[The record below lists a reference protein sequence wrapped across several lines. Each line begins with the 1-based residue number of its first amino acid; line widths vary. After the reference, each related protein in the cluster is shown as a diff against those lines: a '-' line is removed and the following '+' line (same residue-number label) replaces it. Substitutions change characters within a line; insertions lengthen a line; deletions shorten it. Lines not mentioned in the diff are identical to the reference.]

1 MLAISGKNEYTR
13 IRKLNGKS
21 VCEKCEVP
29 MKKRTKL
36 RTSMLRATL
45 LPVLIFGICIIICSI
60 SQTEKT
66 IYQEVESSLESV
78 AQMTMYLYEETY
90 PGEYAYDSASKTL
103 YKGGKKV
110 EGALKFFEH
119 YKECSGTDITI
130 FYKDLRVITTIK
142 DENKQPIVG
151 TRINS
156 VIKKEVY
163 DSQQAHFYTKSTI
176 GKENYFSYY
185 CPLFDENDECVGMV
199 FAGKASDYVNGIV
212 WKSILPILT
221 LVLLAMILLVF
232 VIWNY
237 ADRLNRAFRQLQRF
251 LGNVEE
257 GDFTVELSE
266 SLTKRRDEIGQ
277 MAGTAVRM
285 QQSLR
290 DLVQRDSLTG
300 LYNRHYG
307 EIWMKQV
314 KDEAKNTG
322 EPFSIAIADIDF
334 FKKFN
339 DRYGHDCGDMV
350 LRKVSDLLQTQ
361 VGRQGYVSRWGGEE
375 FLIIFKS
382 FTLEESVNFVKQL
395 MEKLHRTELRYHNDC
410 FHVTLTIGV
419 AAGDCERSIESMVK
433 GADCALYEGKRN
445 GRDQVVCEKQKQSV

>member
-1 MLAISGKNEYTR
+1 
-13 IRKLNGKS
+13 
-21 VCEKCEVP
+21 
-29 MKKRTKL
+29 MKKRSKL
-36 RTSMLRATL
+36 RASMLRATL
-45 LPVLIFGICIIICSI
+45 LPVLIFGICIIICSVR
-60 SQTEKT
+60 QTESSV
-66 IYQEVESSLESV
+66 YQEVESGLENV

-90 PGEYAYDSASKTL
+90 PGDYAYDSASKTL

-110 EGALKFFEH
+110 EGASKFLEH
-119 YKECSGTDITI
+119 YKECSGTDVTI
-130 FYKDLRVITTIK
+130 FYKDVRVITTIK
-142 DENKQPIVG
+142 DKNGDPIVG

-156 VIKKEVY
+156 IVKKEVY
-163 DSQQAHFYTKSTI
+163 EGRQAHFYSKSTI
-176 GKENYFSYY
+176 ENENYFSYY
-185 CPLFDENDECVGMV
+185 CPLFDENDQCVGMV
-199 FAGKASDYVNGIV
+199 FAGKPSDYVDWIV
-212 WKSILPILT
+212 WKSVVPILL
-221 LVLLAMILLVF
+221 LVLLSMIILIF

-237 ADRLNRAFRQLQRF
+237 ADHLNRAFRQLQRF

-266 SLTKRRDEIGQ
+266 MLTKRKDEIGQ

-285 QQSLR
+285 QHSLR

-314 KDEAKNTG
+314 KEEAKDTG

-339 DRYGHDCGDMV
+339 DCYGHDCGDMV
-350 LRKVSDLLQTQ
+350 LRKVSELLQTQ

-375 FLIIFKS
+375 FLIIFKR
-382 FTLEESVNFVKQL
+382 FTLEESVNFAEEIR
-395 MEKLHRTELRYHNDC
+395 EKLHRTELRYHNDG

-419 AAGDCERSIESMVK
+419 AAGDSEKSIESMVK
-433 GADCALYEGKRN
+433 CADCALYEGKRN
-445 GRDQVVCEKQKQSV
+445 GRDQVAKAICIKNNKKPKKY

>member
-1 MLAISGKNEYTR
+1 
-13 IRKLNGKS
+13 
-21 VCEKCEVP
+21 
-29 MKKRTKL
+29 MKKRSKL
-36 RTSMLRATL
+36 RASMLRATL
-45 LPVLIFGICIIICSI
+45 LPVLIFGICIIICSVR
-60 SQTEKT
+60 QTESSV
-66 IYQEVESSLESV
+66 YQEVESGLENV

-90 PGEYAYDSASKTL
+90 PGDYAYDSASKTL

-110 EGALKFFEH
+110 EGASKFLEH
-119 YKECSGTDITI
+119 YKECSGTDVTI
-130 FYKDLRVITTIK
+130 FYKDVRVITTIK
-142 DENKQPIVG
+142 DKNGDPIVG

-156 VIKKEVY
+156 IVKKEVY
-163 DSQQAHFYTKSTI
+163 EGRQAHFYSKSTI
-176 GKENYFSYY
+176 ENENYFSYY
-185 CPLFDENDECVGMV
+185 CPLFDENDQCVGMV
-199 FAGKASDYVNGIV
+199 FAGKPSDYVDWIV
-212 WKSILPILT
+212 WKSVVPILL
-221 LVLLAMILLVF
+221 LVLLSMIILIF

-237 ADRLNRAFRQLQRF
+237 ADHLNRAFRQLQRF

-266 SLTKRRDEIGQ
+266 MLTKRKDEIGQ

-285 QQSLR
+285 QHSLR

-314 KDEAKNTG
+314 KEEARDTG

-339 DRYGHDCGDMV
+339 DCYGHDCGDMV
-350 LRKVSDLLQTQ
+350 LRKVSELLQTQ

-375 FLIIFKS
+375 FLIIFKH
-382 FTLEESVNFVKQL
+382 FTLEESVNFAEEIR
-395 MEKLHRTELRYHNDC
+395 EKLHRTELRYHNDG

-419 AAGDCERSIESMVK
+419 AAGDSEKRIESMVK
-433 GADCALYEGKRN
+433 CADCALYEGKRN

>member
-1 MLAISGKNEYTR
+1 
-13 IRKLNGKS
+13 
-21 VCEKCEVP
+21 
-29 MKKRTKL
+29 MKKRSKL
-36 RTSMLRATL
+36 RASMLRATL
-45 LPVLIFGICIIICSI
+45 LPVLIFGICIIICSVR
-60 SQTEKT
+60 QTESSV
-66 IYQEVESSLESV
+66 YQEVESGLENV

-90 PGEYAYDSASKTL
+90 PGDYAYDSASKTL

-110 EGALKFFEH
+110 EGALKFLEH
-119 YKECSGTDITI
+119 YKECSGTDVTI
-130 FYKDLRVITTIK
+130 FYKDVRVITTIK
-142 DENKQPIVG
+142 DKNGDPIVG

-156 VIKKEVY
+156 IVKKEVY
-163 DSQQAHFYTKSTI
+163 EGRQAHFYSKSTI
-176 GKENYFSYY
+176 ENENYFSYY
-185 CPLFDENDECVGMV
+185 CPLFDENDQCVGMV
-199 FAGKASDYVNGIV
+199 FAGKPSDYVDWIV
-212 WKSILPILT
+212 WKSVVPILL
-221 LVLLAMILLVF
+221 LVLLSMIILIF

-237 ADRLNRAFRQLQRF
+237 ADHLNRAFRQLQRF

-266 SLTKRRDEIGQ
+266 MLTKRKDEIGQ
-277 MAGTAVRM
+277 MAGKAVRM
-285 QQSLR
+285 QHSLR

-314 KDEAKNTG
+314 KEEARDTG

-339 DRYGHDCGDMV
+339 DCYGHDCGDMV
-350 LRKVSDLLQTQ
+350 LRKVSELLQTQ

-375 FLIIFKS
+375 FLIIFKR
-382 FTLEESVNFVKQL
+382 FTLEESVNFAEEIR
-395 MEKLHRTELRYHNDC
+395 EKLHRTELRYHNDG

-419 AAGDCERSIESMVK
+419 AAGDSEKSIESMVK
-433 GADCALYEGKRN
+433 CADCALYEGKRN

>member
-1 MLAISGKNEYTR
+1 
-13 IRKLNGKS
+13 
-21 VCEKCEVP
+21 
-29 MKKRTKL
+29 MKKRSKL
-36 RTSMLRATL
+36 RASMLRATL
-45 LPVLIFGICIIICSI
+45 LPVLIFGICIIICSVR
-60 SQTEKT
+60 QTESSV
-66 IYQEVESSLESV
+66 YQEVESGLENV

-90 PGEYAYDSASKTL
+90 PGDYAYDSASKTL

-110 EGALKFFEH
+110 EGASKFLEH
-119 YKECSGTDITI
+119 YKECSGTDVTI
-130 FYKDLRVITTIK
+130 FYKDVRVITTIK
-142 DENKQPIVG
+142 DKNGDPIVG

-156 VIKKEVY
+156 IVKKEVY
-163 DSQQAHFYTKSTI
+163 EGRQAHFYSKSTI
-176 GKENYFSYY
+176 ENENYFSYY
-185 CPLFDENDECVGMV
+185 CPLFDENDQCVGMV
-199 FAGKASDYVNGIV
+199 FAGKPSDYVDWIV
-212 WKSILPILT
+212 WKSVVPILL
-221 LVLLAMILLVF
+221 LVLLSMIILIF

-237 ADRLNRAFRQLQRF
+237 ADHLNRAFRQLQRF

-266 SLTKRRDEIGQ
+266 MLTKRKDEIGQ

-285 QQSLR
+285 QHSLR

-314 KDEAKNTG
+314 KEEARDTG

-339 DRYGHDCGDMV
+339 DCYGHDCGDMV
-350 LRKVSDLLQTQ
+350 LRKVSELLQTQ

-375 FLIIFKS
+375 FLIIFKH
-382 FTLEESVNFVKQL
+382 FALEESVNFAEEIR
-395 MEKLHRTELRYHNDC
+395 EKLHRTELRYHNDG

-419 AAGDCERSIESMVK
+419 AAGDSEKSIESMVK
-433 GADCALYEGKRN
+433 CADCALYEGKRN
-445 GRDQVVCEKQKQSV
+445 GRDQVVCEKQKQSVQKNNKKPKKY

>member
-1 MLAISGKNEYTR
+1 
-13 IRKLNGKS
+13 
-21 VCEKCEVP
+21 
-29 MKKRTKL
+29 MKKRSKL
-36 RTSMLRATL
+36 RATMLRATL
-45 LPVLIFGICIIICSI
+45 LPVLIFGICIIICSVRQI
-60 SQTEKT
+60 ESSV
-66 IYQEVESSLESV
+66 YQEVESGLENV

-90 PGEYAYDSASKTL
+90 PGDYAYDSASKTL

-110 EGALKFFEH
+110 EGASKFLEH
-119 YKECSGTDITI
+119 YKECSGTDVTI
-130 FYKDLRVITTIK
+130 FYKDVRVITTIK
-142 DENKQPIVG
+142 DKNGDPIVG

-156 VIKKEVY
+156 IVKKEVY
-163 DSQQAHFYTKSTI
+163 EGRQAHFYSKSTI
-176 GKENYFSYY
+176 ENENYFSYY
-185 CPLFDENDECVGMV
+185 CPLFDENDQCVGMV
-199 FAGKASDYVNGIV
+199 FAGKPSDYVDWIV
-212 WKSILPILT
+212 WKSVVPILL
-221 LVLLAMILLVF
+221 LVLLSMIILIF

-237 ADRLNRAFRQLQRF
+237 ADHLNRAFRQLQRF

-266 SLTKRRDEIGQ
+266 MLTKRKDEIGQ

-285 QQSLR
+285 QHSLR

-314 KDEAKNTG
+314 KEEAKDTG

-339 DRYGHDCGDMV
+339 DCYGHDCGDMV
-350 LRKVSDLLQTQ
+350 LRKVSELLQTQ

-375 FLIIFKS
+375 FLIIFKH
-382 FTLEESVNFVKQL
+382 FTLEESVNFAEEIR
-395 MEKLHRTELRYHNDC
+395 EKLHRTELRYHNDG

-419 AAGDCERSIESMVK
+419 AAGDSEKSIESMVK
-433 GADCALYEGKRN
+433 CADCALYEGKRN

>member
-1 MLAISGKNEYTR
+1 
-13 IRKLNGKS
+13 
-21 VCEKCEVP
+21 
-29 MKKRTKL
+29 MKKRSKL
-36 RTSMLRATL
+36 RASMLRAAL
-45 LPVLIFGICIIICSI
+45 LPVLIFGICIIICSVR
-60 SQTEKT
+60 QTESSV
-66 IYQEVESSLESV
+66 YQEVESGLENV

-90 PGEYAYDSASKTL
+90 PGDYAYDSASKTL

-110 EGALKFFEH
+110 EGASKFLEH
-119 YKECSGTDITI
+119 YKECSGTDVTI
-130 FYKDLRVITTIK
+130 FYKDVRVITTIK
-142 DENKQPIVG
+142 DKNGDPIVG

-156 VIKKEVY
+156 IVKKEVY
-163 DSQQAHFYTKSTI
+163 EGRQAHFYSKSTI
-176 GKENYFSYY
+176 ENENYFSYY
-185 CPLFDENDECVGMV
+185 CPLFDENDQCVGMV
-199 FAGKASDYVNGIV
+199 FAGKPSDYVDWIV
-212 WKSILPILT
+212 WKSVVPILL
-221 LVLLAMILLVF
+221 LVLLSMIILIF

-237 ADRLNRAFRQLQRF
+237 ADHLNRAFRQLQRF

-266 SLTKRRDEIGQ
+266 MLTKRKDEIGQ

-285 QQSLR
+285 QHSPR

-314 KDEAKNTG
+314 KEEARDTG

-339 DRYGHDCGDMV
+339 DCYGHDCGDMV
-350 LRKVSDLLQTQ
+350 LRKVSELLQTQ

-375 FLIIFKS
+375 FLIIFKR
-382 FTLEESVNFVKQL
+382 FTLEESVNFAEEIR
-395 MEKLHRTELRYHNDC
+395 EKLHRTELRYHNDG

-419 AAGDCERSIESMVK
+419 AAGDSEKSIESMVK
-433 GADCALYEGKRN
+433 CADCALYEGKRN

>member
-1 MLAISGKNEYTR
+1 
-13 IRKLNGKS
+13 
-21 VCEKCEVP
+21 
-29 MKKRTKL
+29 MKKRSKL
-36 RTSMLRATL
+36 RASMLRATL
-45 LPVLIFGICIIICSI
+45 LPVLIFGICIIICSVR
-60 SQTEKT
+60 QTESSV
-66 IYQEVESSLESV
+66 YQEVESGLENV

-90 PGEYAYDSASKTL
+90 PGDYAYDSASKTL

-110 EGALKFFEH
+110 EGASKFLEH
-119 YKECSGTDITI
+119 YKECSGTDVTI
-130 FYKDLRVITTIK
+130 FYKDVRVITTIK
-142 DENKQPIVG
+142 DKNGDPIVG

-156 VIKKEVY
+156 IVKKEVY
-163 DSQQAHFYTKSTI
+163 EGRQAHFYSKSTI
-176 GKENYFSYY
+176 ENENYFSYY
-185 CPLFDENDECVGMV
+185 CPLFDENDQCVGMV
-199 FAGKASDYVNGIV
+199 FAGKPSDYVDWIV
-212 WKSILPILT
+212 WKSVVPILL
-221 LVLLAMILLVF
+221 LVLLSMIILIF

-237 ADRLNRAFRQLQRF
+237 ADHLNRAFRQLQRF

-266 SLTKRRDEIGQ
+266 MLTKRKDEIGQ

-285 QQSLR
+285 QHSLR

-314 KDEAKNTG
+314 KEEARDTG

-339 DRYGHDCGDMV
+339 DCYGHDCGDMV
-350 LRKVSDLLQTQ
+350 LRKVSELLQTQ

-375 FLIIFKS
+375 FLIIFKR
-382 FTLEESVNFVKQL
+382 FALEESVNFAEEIR
-395 MEKLHRTELRYHNDC
+395 EKLHRTELRYHNDG

-419 AAGDCERSIESMVK
+419 AAGDSEKSIESMVK
-433 GADCALYEGKRN
+433 CADCALYEGKRN

>member
-1 MLAISGKNEYTR
+1 
-13 IRKLNGKS
+13 
-21 VCEKCEVP
+21 
-29 MKKRTKL
+29 
-36 RTSMLRATL
+36 MLRATL
-45 LPVLIFGICIIICSI
+45 LPVLIFGICIIICSVR
-60 SQTEKT
+60 QTESSV
-66 IYQEVESSLESV
+66 YQEVESGLENV

-90 PGEYAYDSASKTL
+90 PGDYAYDSASKTL

-110 EGALKFFEH
+110 EGASKFLEH
-119 YKECSGTDITI
+119 YKECSGTDVTI
-130 FYKDLRVITTIK
+130 FYKDVRVITTIK
-142 DENKQPIVG
+142 DKNGDPIVG

-156 VIKKEVY
+156 IVKKEVY
-163 DSQQAHFYTKSTI
+163 EGRQAHFYSKSTI
-176 GKENYFSYY
+176 ENENYFSYY
-185 CPLFDENDECVGMV
+185 CPLFDENDQCVGMV
-199 FAGKASDYVNGIV
+199 FAGKPSDYVDWIV
-212 WKSILPILT
+212 WKSVVPILL
-221 LVLLAMILLVF
+221 LVLLSMIILIF

-237 ADRLNRAFRQLQRF
+237 ADHLNRAFRQLQRF

-266 SLTKRRDEIGQ
+266 MLTKRKDEIGQ

-285 QQSLR
+285 QHSLR

-314 KDEAKNTG
+314 KEEARDTG

-339 DRYGHDCGDMV
+339 DCYGHDCGDMV
-350 LRKVSDLLQTQ
+350 LRKVSELLQTQ

-375 FLIIFKS
+375 FLIIFKR
-382 FTLEESVNFVKQL
+382 FTLEESVNFAEEIR
-395 MEKLHRTELRYHNDC
+395 EKLHRTELRYHNDG

-419 AAGDCERSIESMVK
+419 AAGDSEKSIESMVK
-433 GADCALYEGKRN
+433 CADCALYEGKRN

>member
-1 MLAISGKNEYTR
+1 
-13 IRKLNGKS
+13 
-21 VCEKCEVP
+21 
-29 MKKRTKL
+29 
-36 RTSMLRATL
+36 MLRATL
-45 LPVLIFGICIIICSI
+45 LPVLIFGICIIICSVR
-60 SQTEKT
+60 QTESSV
-66 IYQEVESSLESV
+66 YQEVESGLENV

-90 PGEYAYDSASKTL
+90 PGDYAYDSASKTL

-110 EGALKFFEH
+110 EGASKFLEH
-119 YKECSGTDITI
+119 YKECSGTDVTI
-130 FYKDLRVITTIK
+130 FYKDVRVITTIK
-142 DENKQPIVG
+142 DKNGDPIVG

-156 VIKKEVY
+156 IVKKEVY
-163 DSQQAHFYTKSTI
+163 EGRQAHFYSKSTI
-176 GKENYFSYY
+176 ENENYFSYY
-185 CPLFDENDECVGMV
+185 CPLFDENDQCVGMV
-199 FAGKASDYVNGIV
+199 FAGKPSDYVDWIV
-212 WKSILPILT
+212 WKSVVPILL
-221 LVLLAMILLVF
+221 LVLLSMIILIF

-237 ADRLNRAFRQLQRF
+237 ADHLNRAFRQLQRF

-266 SLTKRRDEIGQ
+266 MLTKRKDEIGQ

-285 QQSLR
+285 QHSLR

-314 KDEAKNTG
+314 KEEAKDTG

-339 DRYGHDCGDMV
+339 DCYGHDCGDMV
-350 LRKVSDLLQTQ
+350 LRKVSELLQTQ

-375 FLIIFKS
+375 FLIIFKR
-382 FTLEESVNFVKQL
+382 FTLEEYVNFAEEIR
-395 MEKLHRTELRYHNDC
+395 EKLHRTELRYHNDG

-419 AAGDCERSIESMVK
+419 AAGDSEKSIESMVK
-433 GADCALYEGKRN
+433 CADCALYEGKRN

>member
-1 MLAISGKNEYTR
+1 
-13 IRKLNGKS
+13 
-21 VCEKCEVP
+21 
-29 MKKRTKL
+29 MKKRSKL
-36 RTSMLRATL
+36 RASMLRATL
-45 LPVLIFGICIIICSI
+45 LPVLIFGICIVICSVR
-60 SQTEKT
+60 QTESSV
-66 IYQEVESSLESV
+66 YQEVESGLENV

-90 PGEYAYDSASKTL
+90 PGDYAYDSASKTL

-110 EGALKFFEH
+110 EGASKFLEH
-119 YKECSGTDITI
+119 YKECSGTDVTI
-130 FYKDLRVITTIK
+130 FYKDVRVITTIK
-142 DENKQPIVG
+142 DKNGDPIVG

-156 VIKKEVY
+156 IVKKEVY
-163 DSQQAHFYTKSTI
+163 EGRQAHFYSKSTI
-176 GKENYFSYY
+176 ENENYFSYY
-185 CPLFDENDECVGMV
+185 CPLFDENDQCVGMV
-199 FAGKASDYVNGIV
+199 FAGKPSDYVDWIV
-212 WKSILPILT
+212 WKSVVPILL
-221 LVLLAMILLVF
+221 LVLLSMIILIF

-237 ADRLNRAFRQLQRF
+237 ADHLNRAFRQLQRF

-266 SLTKRRDEIGQ
+266 MLTKRKDEIGQ

-285 QQSLR
+285 QHSLR

-314 KDEAKNTG
+314 KEEARDTG

-339 DRYGHDCGDMV
+339 DCYGHDCGDMV
-350 LRKVSDLLQTQ
+350 LRKVSELLQTQ

-375 FLIIFKS
+375 FLIIFKR
-382 FTLEESVNFVKQL
+382 FALEESVNFAEEIR
-395 MEKLHRTELRYHNDC
+395 EKLHRTELRYHNDG

-419 AAGDCERSIESMVK
+419 AAGDSEKSIESMVK
-433 GADCALYEGKRN
+433 CADCALYEGKRN
-445 GRDQVVCEKQKQSV
+445 GRDQVVCEKQKQSVQKNNKKPKKY

>member
-1 MLAISGKNEYTR
+1 
-13 IRKLNGKS
+13 
-21 VCEKCEVP
+21 
-29 MKKRTKL
+29 MKKRSKL
-36 RTSMLRATL
+36 RASMLRATL
-45 LPVLIFGICIIICSI
+45 LPVLIFGICIIICSVR
-60 SQTEKT
+60 QTESSV
-66 IYQEVESSLESV
+66 YQEVESGLENV

-90 PGEYAYDSASKTL
+90 PGDYAYDSASKTL

-110 EGALKFFEH
+110 EGASKFLEH
-119 YKECSGTDITI
+119 YKECSGTDVTI
-130 FYKDLRVITTIK
+130 FYKDVRVITTIK
-142 DENKQPIVG
+142 DKNGDPIVG

-156 VIKKEVY
+156 IVKKEVY
-163 DSQQAHFYTKSTI
+163 EGRQAHFYSKSTI
-176 GKENYFSYY
+176 ENENYFSYY
-185 CPLFDENDECVGMV
+185 CPLFDENDQCVGMV
-199 FAGKASDYVNGIV
+199 FAGKPSDYVDWIV
-212 WKSILPILT
+212 WKSVVPILL
-221 LVLLAMILLVF
+221 LVLLSMIILIF

-237 ADRLNRAFRQLQRF
+237 ADHLNRAFRQLQRF

-266 SLTKRRDEIGQ
+266 MLTKRKDEIGQ

-285 QQSLR
+285 QHSLR

-314 KDEAKNTG
+314 KEEARDTG

-339 DRYGHDCGDMV
+339 DCYGHDCGDMV
-350 LRKVSDLLQTQ
+350 LRKVSELLQTQ

-375 FLIIFKS
+375 FLIIFKR
-382 FTLEESVNFVKQL
+382 FALEESVNFAEEIR
-395 MEKLHRTELRYHNDC
+395 EKLHRTELRYHNDG

-419 AAGDCERSIESMVK
+419 AAGDSEKSIESMVK
-433 GADCALYEGKRN
+433 CADCTLYEGKRN
-445 GRDQVVCEKQKQSV
+445 GRDQVVCEKQKQSVQKNNKKPKKY

>member
-1 MLAISGKNEYTR
+1 
-13 IRKLNGKS
+13 
-21 VCEKCEVP
+21 
-29 MKKRTKL
+29 MKKRSKL
-36 RTSMLRATL
+36 RASMLRATL
-45 LPVLIFGICIIICSI
+45 LPVLIFGICIIICSVR
-60 SQTEKT
+60 QTESSV
-66 IYQEVESSLESV
+66 YQEVESGLENV

-90 PGEYAYDSASKTL
+90 PGDYAYDSASKTL

-110 EGALKFFEH
+110 EGASKFLEH
-119 YKECSGTDITI
+119 YKECSGTDVTI
-130 FYKDLRVITTIK
+130 FYKDVRVITTIK
-142 DENKQPIVG
+142 DKNGDPIVG

-156 VIKKEVY
+156 IVKKEVY
-163 DSQQAHFYTKSTI
+163 EGRQAHFYSKSTI
-176 GKENYFSYY
+176 ENENYFSYY
-185 CPLFDENDECVGMV
+185 CPLFDENDQCVGMV
-199 FAGKASDYVNGIV
+199 FAGKPSDYVDWIV
-212 WKSILPILT
+212 WKSVVPILL
-221 LVLLAMILLVF
+221 LVLLSMIILIF

-237 ADRLNRAFRQLQRF
+237 ADHLNRAFRQLQRF

-266 SLTKRRDEIGQ
+266 MLTKRKDEIGQ

-285 QQSLR
+285 QHSLR

-314 KDEAKNTG
+314 KEEARDTG

-339 DRYGHDCGDMV
+339 DCYGHDCGDMV
-350 LRKVSDLLQTQ
+350 LRKVSELLQTQ

-375 FLIIFKS
+375 FLIIFKR
-382 FTLEESVNFVKQL
+382 FTLEESVNFAEEIR
-395 MEKLHRTELRYHNDC
+395 EKLHRTELRYHNDG

-419 AAGDCERSIESMVK
+419 AAGDSEKSIESMVK
-433 GADCALYEGKRN
+433 CADCALYGGKRN
-445 GRDQVVCEKQKQSV
+445 GRDQVVCEKQKQSVQKNNKKY

>member
-1 MLAISGKNEYTR
+1 
-13 IRKLNGKS
+13 
-21 VCEKCEVP
+21 
-29 MKKRTKL
+29 MKKRSKL
-36 RTSMLRATL
+36 RASMLRATL
-45 LPVLIFGICIIICSI
+45 LPVLIFGICIIICSGR
-60 SQTEKT
+60 QTESSV
-66 IYQEVESSLESV
+66 YQEVESGFENV

-90 PGEYAYDSASKTL
+90 PGDYAYDSASKTL

-110 EGALKFFEH
+110 EGASKFLEH
-119 YKECSGTDITI
+119 YKECSGTDVTI
-130 FYKDLRVITTIK
+130 FYKDVRVITTIK
-142 DENKQPIVG
+142 DKNGDPIVG

-156 VIKKEVY
+156 IVKKEVY
-163 DSQQAHFYTKSTI
+163 EGRQAHFYSKSTI
-176 GKENYFSYY
+176 ENENYFSYY
-185 CPLFDENDECVGMV
+185 CPLFDENDQCVGMV
-199 FAGKASDYVNGIV
+199 FAGKPSDYVDWIV
-212 WKSILPILT
+212 WKSVVPILL
-221 LVLLAMILLVF
+221 LVLLSMIILIF

-237 ADRLNRAFRQLQRF
+237 ADHLNRAFRQLQRF

-266 SLTKRRDEIGQ
+266 MLTKRKDEIGQ

-285 QQSLR
+285 QHSLR

-314 KDEAKNTG
+314 KEEARDTG

-339 DRYGHDCGDMV
+339 DCYGHDCGDMV
-350 LRKVSDLLQTQ
+350 LRKVSELLQTQ

-375 FLIIFKS
+375 FLIIFKR
-382 FTLEESVNFVKQL
+382 FTLEESVNFAEEIR
-395 MEKLHRTELRYHNDC
+395 EKLHRTELRYHNDG

-419 AAGDCERSIESMVK
+419 AAGDSEKSIESMVK
-433 GADCALYEGKRN
+433 CADCALYEGKRN

>member
-1 MLAISGKNEYTR
+1 
-13 IRKLNGKS
+13 
-21 VCEKCEVP
+21 
-29 MKKRTKL
+29 
-36 RTSMLRATL
+36 MLRATL
-45 LPVLIFGICIIICSI
+45 LPVLIFGICIIICSVR
-60 SQTEKT
+60 QTESSV
-66 IYQEVESSLESV
+66 YQEVESGLENV

-90 PGEYAYDSASKTL
+90 PGDYAYDSASKTL

-110 EGALKFFEH
+110 EGASKFLEH
-119 YKECSGTDITI
+119 YKECSGTDVTI
-130 FYKDLRVITTIK
+130 FYKDVRVITTIK
-142 DENKQPIVG
+142 DKNGDPIVG

-156 VIKKEVY
+156 IVKKEVY
-163 DSQQAHFYTKSTI
+163 EGRQAHFYSKSTI
-176 GKENYFSYY
+176 ENENYFSYY
-185 CPLFDENDECVGMV
+185 CPLFDENDQCVGMV
-199 FAGKASDYVNGIV
+199 FAGKPSDYVDWIV
-212 WKSILPILT
+212 WKSVVPILL
-221 LVLLAMILLVF
+221 LVLLSMIILIF

-237 ADRLNRAFRQLQRF
+237 ADHLNRAFRQLQRF

-266 SLTKRRDEIGQ
+266 MLTKRKDEIGQ

-285 QQSLR
+285 QHSLR

-314 KDEAKNTG
+314 KEEARDTG

-339 DRYGHDCGDMV
+339 DCYGHDCGDMV
-350 LRKVSDLLQTQ
+350 LRKVSELLQTQ

-375 FLIIFKS
+375 FLIIFKR
-382 FTLEESVNFVKQL
+382 FTLEESVNFAEEIR
-395 MEKLHRTELRYHNDC
+395 EKLHRTELRYHNDG

-419 AAGDCERSIESMVK
+419 AAGDSEKSIESMVK
-433 GADCALYEGKRN
+433 CADCALYEGKMN

>member
-1 MLAISGKNEYTR
+1 
-13 IRKLNGKS
+13 
-21 VCEKCEVP
+21 
-29 MKKRTKL
+29 MKKRSKL
-36 RTSMLRATL
+36 RASMLRATL
-45 LPVLIFGICIIICSI
+45 LPVLIFGICIIICSVR
-60 SQTEKT
+60 QTESSV
-66 IYQEVESSLESV
+66 YQEVESGLENV

-90 PGEYAYDSASKTL
+90 PGDYAYDSASKTL

-110 EGALKFFEH
+110 EGASKFLEH
-119 YKECSGTDITI
+119 YKECSGTDVTI
-130 FYKDLRVITTIK
+130 FYKDVRVITTIK
-142 DENKQPIVG
+142 DKNGDPIVG

-156 VIKKEVY
+156 IVKKEVY
-163 DSQQAHFYTKSTI
+163 EGRQAHFYSKSTI
-176 GKENYFSYY
+176 ENENYFSYY
-185 CPLFDENDECVGMV
+185 CPLFDENDQCVGMV
-199 FAGKASDYVNGIV
+199 FAGKPSDYVDWIV
-212 WKSILPILT
+212 WKSVVPILL
-221 LVLLAMILLVF
+221 LVLLSMIILIF

-237 ADRLNRAFRQLQRF
+237 ADHLNRAFRQLQRF

-266 SLTKRRDEIGQ
+266 MLTKRKDEIGQ

-285 QQSLR
+285 QHSLR

-314 KDEAKNTG
+314 KEEARDTG

-339 DRYGHDCGDMV
+339 DCYGHDCGDMV
-350 LRKVSDLLQTQ
+350 LRKVSELLQTQ

-375 FLIIFKS
+375 FLIIFKR
-382 FTLEESVNFVKQL
+382 FTLEESVNFAEEIR
-395 MEKLHRTELRYHNDC
+395 EKLHRTELRYHNDG

-419 AAGDCERSIESMVK
+419 AAGDSEKSIEFMVK
-433 GADCALYEGKRN
+433 CADCALYEGKRN

>member
-1 MLAISGKNEYTR
+1 
-13 IRKLNGKS
+13 
-21 VCEKCEVP
+21 
-29 MKKRTKL
+29 MKKRSKL
-36 RTSMLRATL
+36 RASMLRATL
-45 LPVLIFGICIIICSI
+45 LPVLIFGICIIICSVR
-60 SQTEKT
+60 QTESSV
-66 IYQEVESSLESV
+66 YQEVESGLENV

-90 PGEYAYDSASKTL
+90 PGDYAYDSASKTL

-110 EGALKFFEH
+110 EGASKFLEH
-119 YKECSGTDITI
+119 YKECSGTDVTI
-130 FYKDLRVITTIK
+130 FYKDVRVITTIK
-142 DENKQPIVG
+142 DKNGDPIVG

-156 VIKKEVY
+156 IVKKEVY
-163 DSQQAHFYTKSTI
+163 EGRQAHFYSKSTI
-176 GKENYFSYY
+176 ENENYFSYY
-185 CPLFDENDECVGMV
+185 CPLFDENDRCVGMV
-199 FAGKASDYVNGIV
+199 FAGKPSDYVDWIV
-212 WKSILPILT
+212 WKSVVPILL
-221 LVLLAMILLVF
+221 LVLLSMIILIF

-237 ADRLNRAFRQLQRF
+237 ADHLNRAFRQLQRF

-266 SLTKRRDEIGQ
+266 MLTKRKDEIGQ

-285 QQSLR
+285 QHSLR

-314 KDEAKNTG
+314 KEEARDTG

-339 DRYGHDCGDMV
+339 DCYGHDCGDMV
-350 LRKVSDLLQTQ
+350 LRKVSELLQTQ

-375 FLIIFKS
+375 FLIIFKR
-382 FTLEESVNFVKQL
+382 FTLEESVNFAEEIR
-395 MEKLHRTELRYHNDC
+395 EKLHRTELRYHNDG

-419 AAGDCERSIESMVK
+419 AAGDSEKSIESMVK
-433 GADCALYEGKRN
+433 CADCALYEGKRN

>member
-1 MLAISGKNEYTR
+1 
-13 IRKLNGKS
+13 
-21 VCEKCEVP
+21 
-29 MKKRTKL
+29 MKKRSKL
-36 RTSMLRATL
+36 RASMLRATL
-45 LPVLIFGICIIICSI
+45 LPVLIFGICIIICSVR
-60 SQTEKT
+60 QTESSV
-66 IYQEVESSLESV
+66 YQEVESGLENV

-90 PGEYAYDSASKTL
+90 PGDYAYDSASKTL

-110 EGALKFFEH
+110 EGASKFLEH
-119 YKECSGTDITI
+119 YKECSGTDVTI
-130 FYKDLRVITTIK
+130 FYKDVRVITTIK
-142 DENKQPIVG
+142 DKNGDPIVG

-156 VIKKEVY
+156 IVKKEVY
-163 DSQQAHFYTKSTI
+163 EGRQAHFYSKSTI
-176 GKENYFSYY
+176 ENENYFSYY
-185 CPLFDENDECVGMV
+185 CPLFDENDQCVGMV
-199 FAGKASDYVNGIV
+199 FAGKPSDYVDWIV
-212 WKSILPILT
+212 WKSVVPILL
-221 LVLLAMILLVF
+221 LVLLSMIILIF

-237 ADRLNRAFRQLQRF
+237 ADHLNRAFRQLQRF

-266 SLTKRRDEIGQ
+266 MLTKRKDEIGQ

-285 QQSLR
+285 QHSLR

-314 KDEAKNTG
+314 KEEARDTG

-339 DRYGHDCGDMV
+339 DCYGHDCGDMV
-350 LRKVSDLLQTQ
+350 LRKVSELLQTQ

-375 FLIIFKS
+375 FLIIFKR
-382 FTLEESVNFVKQL
+382 FTLEESVNFAEEIR
-395 MEKLHRTELRYHNDC
+395 EKLHRTELRYHNDG

-419 AAGDCERSIESMVK
+419 AAGDSEKSIESMVK
-433 GADCALYEGKRN
+433 CADCALYEGKRN
-445 GRDQVVCEKQKQSV
+445 GRDKVVCEKQKQSV

>member
-1 MLAISGKNEYTR
+1 
-13 IRKLNGKS
+13 
-21 VCEKCEVP
+21 
-29 MKKRTKL
+29 MKKRSKL
-36 RTSMLRATL
+36 RASMLRATL
-45 LPVLIFGICIIICSI
+45 LPVLIFGICIIICSVR
-60 SQTEKT
+60 QTESSV
-66 IYQEVESSLESV
+66 YQEVESGLENV

-90 PGEYAYDSASKTL
+90 PGDYAYDSASKTL

-110 EGALKFFEH
+110 EGASKFLEH
-119 YKECSGTDITI
+119 YKECSGTDVTI
-130 FYKDLRVITTIK
+130 FYKDVRVITTIK
-142 DENKQPIVG
+142 DKNGDPIVG

-156 VIKKEVY
+156 IVKKEVY
-163 DSQQAHFYTKSTI
+163 EGRQAHFYSKSTI
-176 GKENYFSYY
+176 ENENYFSYY
-185 CPLFDENDECVGMV
+185 CPLFDENDQCVGMV
-199 FAGKASDYVNGIV
+199 FAGKPSDYVDWIV
-212 WKSILPILT
+212 WKSVVPILL
-221 LVLLAMILLVF
+221 LVLLSMIILIF

-237 ADRLNRAFRQLQRF
+237 ADHLNRAFRQLQRF

-266 SLTKRRDEIGQ
+266 MLTKRKDEIGQ

-285 QQSLR
+285 QHSLR

-314 KDEAKNTG
+314 KEEARDTG

-339 DRYGHDCGDMV
+339 DCYGHDCGDMV
-350 LRKVSDLLQTQ
+350 LRKVSELLQTQ

-375 FLIIFKS
+375 FLIIFKR
-382 FTLEESVNFVKQL
+382 FTLEESVNFVEEIR
-395 MEKLHRTELRYHNDC
+395 EKLHRTELRYHNDG

-419 AAGDCERSIESMVK
+419 AAGDSEKSIESMVK
-433 GADCALYEGKRN
+433 CADCALYEGKRN

>member
-1 MLAISGKNEYTR
+1 
-13 IRKLNGKS
+13 
-21 VCEKCEVP
+21 
-29 MKKRTKL
+29 MKKRSKL
-36 RTSMLRATL
+36 RASMLRATL
-45 LPVLIFGICIIICSI
+45 LPVLIFGICIIICSVR
-60 SQTEKT
+60 QTESSV
-66 IYQEVESSLESV
+66 YQEVESGLENV

-90 PGEYAYDSASKTL
+90 PGDYAYDSASKTL

-110 EGALKFFEH
+110 EGASKFLEH
-119 YKECSGTDITI
+119 YKECSGTDVTI
-130 FYKDLRVITTIK
+130 FYKDVRVITTIK
-142 DENKQPIVG
+142 DKNGDPIVG

-156 VIKKEVY
+156 IVKKEVY
-163 DSQQAHFYTKSTI
+163 EGRQAHFYSKSTI
-176 GKENYFSYY
+176 ENENYFSYY
-185 CPLFDENDECVGMV
+185 CPLFDENDQCVGMV
-199 FAGKASDYVNGIV
+199 FAGKPSDYVDWIV
-212 WKSILPILT
+212 WKSVVPILL
-221 LVLLAMILLVF
+221 LVLLSMIILIF

-237 ADRLNRAFRQLQRF
+237 ADHLNRAFRQLQRF

-266 SLTKRRDEIGQ
+266 MLTKRKDEIGQ

-285 QQSLR
+285 QHSLR

-307 EIWMKQV
+307 EIWMKLV
-314 KDEAKNTG
+314 KEEAKDTG

-339 DRYGHDCGDMV
+339 DCYGHDCGDMV
-350 LRKVSDLLQTQ
+350 LRKVSELLQTQ

-375 FLIIFKS
+375 FLIIFKR
-382 FTLEESVNFVKQL
+382 FTLEESVNFAEEIR
-395 MEKLHRTELRYHNDC
+395 EKLHRTELRYHNDG

-419 AAGDCERSIESMVK
+419 AAGDSEKSIESMVK
-433 GADCALYEGKRN
+433 CADCALYEGKRN

>member
-1 MLAISGKNEYTR
+1 
-13 IRKLNGKS
+13 
-21 VCEKCEVP
+21 
-29 MKKRTKL
+29 MKKRSKL
-36 RTSMLRATL
+36 RASMLRATL
-45 LPVLIFGICIIICSI
+45 LPVLIFGICIIICSVR
-60 SQTEKT
+60 QTESSV
-66 IYQEVESSLESV
+66 YQEVESGLENV

-90 PGEYAYDSASKTL
+90 PGDYAYDSASKTL

-110 EGALKFFEH
+110 EGASKFLEH
-119 YKECSGTDITI
+119 YKECSGTDVTI
-130 FYKDLRVITTIK
+130 FYKDVRVITTIK
-142 DENKQPIVG
+142 DKNGDPIVG

-156 VIKKEVY
+156 IVKKEVY
-163 DSQQAHFYTKSTI
+163 EGRQAHFYSKSTI
-176 GKENYFSYY
+176 ENENYFSYY
-185 CPLFDENDECVGMV
+185 CPLFDENDQCVGMV
-199 FAGKASDYVNGIV
+199 FAGKPSDYVDWIV
-212 WKSILPILT
+212 WKSVVPILL
-221 LVLLAMILLVF
+221 LVLLSMIILIF

-237 ADRLNRAFRQLQRF
+237 ADHLNRAFRQLQRF

-266 SLTKRRDEIGQ
+266 MLTKRKDEIGQ

-285 QQSLR
+285 QHSLR

-314 KDEAKNTG
+314 KEEAKDTG

-339 DRYGHDCGDMV
+339 DCYGHDCGDMV
-350 LRKVSDLLQTQ
+350 LRKVSELLQTQ

-375 FLIIFKS
+375 FLIIFKH
-382 FTLEESVNFVKQL
+382 FTLEESVNFAEEIR
-395 MEKLHRTELRYHNDC
+395 EKLHRTELRYHNDG

-419 AAGDCERSIESMVK
+419 AAGDSEKSIESMVK
-433 GADCALYEGKRN
+433 CADCALYEGKRN

>member
-1 MLAISGKNEYTR
+1 
-13 IRKLNGKS
+13 
-21 VCEKCEVP
+21 
-29 MKKRTKL
+29 MKKRSK
-36 RTSMLRATL
+36 LRATL
-45 LPVLIFGICIIICSI
+45 LPVLIFGICIIICSVR
-60 SQTEKT
+60 QTESSV
-66 IYQEVESSLESV
+66 YQEVESGLENV

-90 PGEYAYDSASKTL
+90 PGDYAYDSASKTL

-110 EGALKFFEH
+110 EGASKFLEH
-119 YKECSGTDITI
+119 YKECSGTDVTI
-130 FYKDLRVITTIK
+130 FYKDVRVITTIK
-142 DENKQPIVG
+142 DKNGDPIVG

-156 VIKKEVY
+156 IVKKEVY
-163 DSQQAHFYTKSTI
+163 EGRQAHFYSKSTI
-176 GKENYFSYY
+176 ENENYFSYY
-185 CPLFDENDECVGMV
+185 CPLFDENDQCVGMV
-199 FAGKASDYVNGIV
+199 FAGKPSDYVDWIV
-212 WKSILPILT
+212 WKSVVPILL
-221 LVLLAMILLVF
+221 LVLLSMIILIF

-237 ADRLNRAFRQLQRF
+237 ADHLNRAFRQLQRF

-266 SLTKRRDEIGQ
+266 MLTKRKDEIGQ

-285 QQSLR
+285 QHSLR

-314 KDEAKNTG
+314 KEEARDTG

-339 DRYGHDCGDMV
+339 DCYGHDCGDIV
-350 LRKVSDLLQTQ
+350 LRKVSELLQTQ

-375 FLIIFKS
+375 FLIIFKR
-382 FTLEESVNFVKQL
+382 FTLEESVNFAEEIR
-395 MEKLHRTELRYHNDC
+395 EKLHRTELRYHNDG

-419 AAGDCERSIESMVK
+419 AAGDSEKSIESMVK
-433 GADCALYEGKRN
+433 CADCALYEGKRN

>member
-1 MLAISGKNEYTR
+1 
-13 IRKLNGKS
+13 
-21 VCEKCEVP
+21 
-29 MKKRTKL
+29 MKKRSKL
-36 RTSMLRATL
+36 RASMLRATL
-45 LPVLIFGICIIICSI
+45 LPVLIFGICIIICSVR
-60 SQTEKT
+60 QTESSV
-66 IYQEVESSLESV
+66 YQEVESGLENV

-90 PGEYAYDSASKTL
+90 PGDYAYDSASKTL

-110 EGALKFFEH
+110 EGASKFLEH
-119 YKECSGTDITI
+119 YKECSGTDVTI
-130 FYKDLRVITTIK
+130 FYKDVRVITTIK
-142 DENKQPIVG
+142 DKNGDPIVG

-156 VIKKEVY
+156 IVKKEVY
-163 DSQQAHFYTKSTI
+163 EGRQAHFYSKSTI
-176 GKENYFSYY
+176 ENENYFSYY
-185 CPLFDENDECVGMV
+185 CPLFDENDQCVGMV
-199 FAGKASDYVNGIV
+199 FAGKPSDYVDWIV
-212 WKSILPILT
+212 WKSVVPILL
-221 LVLLAMILLVF
+221 LVLLSMIILIF

-237 ADRLNRAFRQLQRF
+237 ADHLNRAFRQLQRF

-266 SLTKRRDEIGQ
+266 MLTKRKDEIGQ

-285 QQSLR
+285 QHSLR

-314 KDEAKNTG
+314 KEEARDTG

-339 DRYGHDCGDMV
+339 DCYGHDCGDMV
-350 LRKVSDLLQTQ
+350 LRKVSELLQTQ

-375 FLIIFKS
+375 FLIIFKR
-382 FTLEESVNFVKQL
+382 FTLEESVNFAEEIR
-395 MEKLHRTELRYHNDC
+395 EKLHRTELRYHNDG

-419 AAGDCERSIESMVK
+419 AAGESEKSIESMVK
-433 GADCALYEGKRN
+433 CADCALYEGKRN

>member
-1 MLAISGKNEYTR
+1 
-13 IRKLNGKS
+13 
-21 VCEKCEVP
+21 
-29 MKKRTKL
+29 
-36 RTSMLRATL
+36 MLRATL

-66 IYQEVESSLESV
+66 IYQEVESGLENV

-90 PGEYAYDSASKTL
+90 PGDYAYDSASKIL

-142 DENKQPIVG
+142 DENNEPIVG
-151 TRINS
+151 TRVNS
-156 VIKKEVY
+156 VIKKEVF
-163 DSQQAHFYTKSTI
+163 DSQQAHFYIKSTI

-185 CPLFDENDECVGMV
+185 CPLFDENDQCVGMV
-199 FAGKASDYVNGIV
+199 FAGKASAYVDSIV
-212 WKSILPILT
+212 WRSILPILL
-221 LVLLAMILLVF
+221 LVLLTMIILIF

-237 ADRLNRAFRQLQRF
+237 ADHLCCAFRQLQCF

-257 GDFTVELSE
+257 GDFTVELNE
-266 SLTKRRDEIGQ
+266 TLTKRKDEIGQ

-307 EIWMKQV
+307 EMWMKQV
-314 KDEAKNTG
+314 RDEAEKNG

-382 FTLEESVNFVKQL
+382 FTLEESVNSAKRL

>member
-1 MLAISGKNEYTR
+1 
-13 IRKLNGKS
+13 
-21 VCEKCEVP
+21 
-29 MKKRTKL
+29 MKKRSKL
-36 RTSMLRATL
+36 RASMLRATL
-45 LPVLIFGICIIICSI
+45 LPVLIFGICIIICSVR
-60 SQTEKT
+60 QTESSV
-66 IYQEVESSLESV
+66 YQEVESGLENV

-90 PGEYAYDSASKTL
+90 PGDYAYDSASKTL

-110 EGALKFFEH
+110 EGASKFLEH
-119 YKECSGTDITI
+119 YKECSGTDVTI
-130 FYKDLRVITTIK
+130 FYKDVRVITTIK
-142 DENKQPIVG
+142 DKNGDPIVG

-156 VIKKEVY
+156 IVKKEVY
-163 DSQQAHFYTKSTI
+163 EGRQAHFYSKSTI
-176 GKENYFSYY
+176 ENENYFSYY
-185 CPLFDENDECVGMV
+185 CPLFDENDQCVGMV
-199 FAGKASDYVNGIV
+199 FAGKPSDYVDWIV
-212 WKSILPILT
+212 WKSVVPILL
-221 LVLLAMILLVF
+221 LVLLSMIILIF

-237 ADRLNRAFRQLQRF
+237 ADHLNRAFRQLQRF

-266 SLTKRRDEIGQ
+266 MLTKRKDEIGQ

-285 QQSLR
+285 QHSLR

-314 KDEAKNTG
+314 KEEARDTG

-339 DRYGHDCGDMV
+339 DCYGHDCGNMV
-350 LRKVSDLLQTQ
+350 LRKVSELLQTQ

-375 FLIIFKS
+375 FLIIFKR
-382 FTLEESVNFVKQL
+382 FTLEESVNFTEEIR
-395 MEKLHRTELRYHNDC
+395 EKLHRTELRYHNDG

-419 AAGDCERSIESMVK
+419 AAGDSEKSIESMVK
-433 GADCALYEGKRN
+433 CADCALYEGKRN

>member
-1 MLAISGKNEYTR
+1 
-13 IRKLNGKS
+13 
-21 VCEKCEVP
+21 
-29 MKKRTKL
+29 MKKRSKL
-36 RTSMLRATL
+36 RASMLRATL
-45 LPVLIFGICIIICSI
+45 LPVLIFGICIIICSVR
-60 SQTEKT
+60 QTESSV
-66 IYQEVESSLESV
+66 YQEVESGLENV

-90 PGEYAYDSASKTL
+90 PGDYAYDSASKTL

-110 EGALKFFEH
+110 EGASKFLEH
-119 YKECSGTDITI
+119 YKECSGTDVTI
-130 FYKDLRVITTIK
+130 FYKDVRVITTIK
-142 DENKQPIVG
+142 DKNGDPIVG

-156 VIKKEVY
+156 IVKKEVY
-163 DSQQAHFYTKSTI
+163 EGWQAHFYSKSTI
-176 GKENYFSYY
+176 ENENYFSYY
-185 CPLFDENDECVGMV
+185 CPLFDENDQCVGMV
-199 FAGKASDYVNGIV
+199 FAGKPSDYVDWIV
-212 WKSILPILT
+212 WKSVVPILL
-221 LVLLAMILLVF
+221 LVLLSMIILIF

-237 ADRLNRAFRQLQRF
+237 ADHLNRAFRQLQRF

-266 SLTKRRDEIGQ
+266 MLTKRKDEIGQ

-285 QQSLR
+285 QHSLR

-314 KDEAKNTG
+314 KEEARDTG

-339 DRYGHDCGDMV
+339 DCYGHDCGDMV
-350 LRKVSDLLQTQ
+350 LRKVSELLQTQ

-375 FLIIFKS
+375 FLIIFKR
-382 FTLEESVNFVKQL
+382 FTLEESVNFAEEIR
-395 MEKLHRTELRYHNDC
+395 EKLHRTELRYHNDG

-419 AAGDCERSIESMVK
+419 AAGDSEKSIESMVK
-433 GADCALYEGKRN
+433 CADCALYEGKRN

>member
-1 MLAISGKNEYTR
+1 
-13 IRKLNGKS
+13 
-21 VCEKCEVP
+21 
-29 MKKRTKL
+29 MKKRSKL
-36 RTSMLRATL
+36 RASMLRATL
-45 LPVLIFGICIIICSI
+45 LPVLIFGICIIICSVR
-60 SQTEKT
+60 QTESSV
-66 IYQEVESSLESV
+66 YQEVESGLENV

-90 PGEYAYDSASKTL
+90 PGDYAYDSASKTL

-110 EGALKFFEH
+110 EGASKFLEH
-119 YKECSGTDITI
+119 YKECSGTDVTI
-130 FYKDLRVITTIK
+130 FYKDVRVITTIK
-142 DENKQPIVG
+142 DKNGDPIVG

-156 VIKKEVY
+156 IVKKEVY
-163 DSQQAHFYTKSTI
+163 EGRQAHFYSKSTI
-176 GKENYFSYY
+176 ENENYFSYY
-185 CPLFDENDECVGMV
+185 CPLFDENDQCVGMV
-199 FAGKASDYVNGIV
+199 FAGKPSDYVDWIV
-212 WKSILPILT
+212 WKSVVPILL
-221 LVLLAMILLVF
+221 LVLLSMIILIF

-237 ADRLNRAFRQLQRF
+237 ADHLNRAFRQLQRF

-266 SLTKRRDEIGQ
+266 MLTKRKDEIGQ

-285 QQSLR
+285 QHSLR

-314 KDEAKNTG
+314 KEEARDTG

-339 DRYGHDCGDMV
+339 DCYGHDCGDMV
-350 LRKVSDLLQTQ
+350 LRKVSELLQTQ

-375 FLIIFKS
+375 FLIIFKH
-382 FTLEESVNFVKQL
+382 FTLEESVNFAEGIR
-395 MEKLHRTELRYHNDC
+395 EKLHRTELRYHNDG

-419 AAGDCERSIESMVK
+419 AAGDSEKSIESMVK
-433 GADCALYEGKRN
+433 CADCALYEGKRN

>member
-1 MLAISGKNEYTR
+1 
-13 IRKLNGKS
+13 
-21 VCEKCEVP
+21 
-29 MKKRTKL
+29 MKKRSKL
-36 RTSMLRATL
+36 RASMLRATL
-45 LPVLIFGICIIICSI
+45 LPVLIFGICIIICSVR
-60 SQTEKT
+60 QTESSV
-66 IYQEVESSLESV
+66 YQEVESGLENV

-90 PGEYAYDSASKTL
+90 PGDYAYDSASKTL

-110 EGALKFFEH
+110 EGASKFLEH
-119 YKECSGTDITI
+119 YKECSGTDVTI
-130 FYKDLRVITTIK
+130 FYKDVRVITTIK
-142 DENKQPIVG
+142 DKNGDPIVG

-156 VIKKEVY
+156 IVKKEVY
-163 DSQQAHFYTKSTI
+163 EGRQAHFYSKSTI
-176 GKENYFSYY
+176 ENENYFSYY
-185 CPLFDENDECVGMV
+185 CPLFDENDQCVGMV
-199 FAGKASDYVNGIV
+199 FAGKPSDYVDWIV
-212 WKSILPILT
+212 WKSVVPILL
-221 LVLLAMILLVF
+221 LVLLSMIILIF

-237 ADRLNRAFRQLQRF
+237 ADHLNRAFRQLQRF

-266 SLTKRRDEIGQ
+266 MLTKRKDEIGQ

-285 QQSLR
+285 QHSLR

-314 KDEAKNTG
+314 KEEARDTG

-339 DRYGHDCGDMV
+339 DCYGHDCGDMV
-350 LRKVSDLLQTQ
+350 LRKVSELLQTQ

-375 FLIIFKS
+375 FLIIFKR
-382 FTLEESVNFVKQL
+382 FTLEESVNFAEEIR
-395 MEKLHRTELRYHNDC
+395 EKLHRTELRYHNDG

-419 AAGDCERSIESMVK
+419 AAGDSEKSIESMVK
-433 GADCALYEGKRN
+433 CADCALYEGKRN
-445 GRDQVVCEKQKQSV
+445 GRDQVVC

>member
-1 MLAISGKNEYTR
+1 
-13 IRKLNGKS
+13 
-21 VCEKCEVP
+21 
-29 MKKRTKL
+29 MKKRSKL
-36 RTSMLRATL
+36 RASMLRATL
-45 LPVLIFGICIIICSI
+45 LPVLIFGICIIICSVR
-60 SQTEKT
+60 QTESSV
-66 IYQEVESSLESV
+66 YQEVESGLENV

-90 PGEYAYDSASKTL
+90 PGDYAYDSASKTL

-110 EGALKFFEH
+110 EGASKFLEH
-119 YKECSGTDITI
+119 YKECSGTDVTI
-130 FYKDLRVITTIK
+130 FYKDVRVITTIK
-142 DENKQPIVG
+142 DKNGDPVVG

-156 VIKKEVY
+156 IVKKEVY
-163 DSQQAHFYTKSTI
+163 EGRQAHFYSKSTI
-176 GKENYFSYY
+176 ENENYFSYY
-185 CPLFDENDECVGMV
+185 CPLFDENDQCVGMV
-199 FAGKASDYVNGIV
+199 FAGKPSDYVDWIV
-212 WKSILPILT
+212 WKSVVPILL
-221 LVLLAMILLVF
+221 LVLLSMIILIF

-237 ADRLNRAFRQLQRF
+237 ADHLNRAFRQLQRF

-266 SLTKRRDEIGQ
+266 MLTKRKDEIGQ

-285 QQSLR
+285 QHSLR

-314 KDEAKNTG
+314 KEEARDTG

-339 DRYGHDCGDMV
+339 DCYGHDCGDMV
-350 LRKVSDLLQTQ
+350 LRKVSELLQTQ

-375 FLIIFKS
+375 FLIIFKR
-382 FTLEESVNFVKQL
+382 FTLEESVNFAEEIR
-395 MEKLHRTELRYHNDC
+395 EKLHRTELRYHNDG

-419 AAGDCERSIESMVK
+419 AAGDSEKSIESMVK
-433 GADCALYEGKRN
+433 CADCALYEGKRN

>member
-1 MLAISGKNEYTR
+1 
-13 IRKLNGKS
+13 
-21 VCEKCEVP
+21 
-29 MKKRTKL
+29 MKKRSKL
-36 RTSMLRATL
+36 RASMLRATL
-45 LPVLIFGICIIICSI
+45 LPVLIFGICIIICSVR
-60 SQTEKT
+60 QTESSV
-66 IYQEVESSLESV
+66 YQEVESGLENV

-90 PGEYAYDSASKTL
+90 PGDYAYDSASKTL

-110 EGALKFFEH
+110 EGASKFLEH
-119 YKECSGTDITI
+119 YKECSGTDVTI
-130 FYKDLRVITTIK
+130 FYKDVRVITTIK
-142 DENKQPIVG
+142 DKNGDPIVG

-156 VIKKEVY
+156 IVKKEVY
-163 DSQQAHFYTKSTI
+163 EGRQAHFYSKSTI
-176 GKENYFSYY
+176 ENENYFSHY
-185 CPLFDENDECVGMV
+185 CPLFDENDQCVGMV
-199 FAGKASDYVNGIV
+199 FAGKPSDYVDWIV
-212 WKSILPILT
+212 WKSVVPILL
-221 LVLLAMILLVF
+221 LVLLSMIILIF

-237 ADRLNRAFRQLQRF
+237 ADHLNRAFRQLQRF

-266 SLTKRRDEIGQ
+266 MLTKRKDEIGQ

-285 QQSLR
+285 QHSLR

-314 KDEAKNTG
+314 KEEARDTG

-339 DRYGHDCGDMV
+339 DCYGHDCGDMV
-350 LRKVSDLLQTQ
+350 LRKVSELLQTQ

-375 FLIIFKS
+375 FLIIFKR
-382 FTLEESVNFVKQL
+382 FTLEESVNFAEEIR
-395 MEKLHRTELRYHNDC
+395 EKLHRTELRYHNDG

-419 AAGDCERSIESMVK
+419 AAGDSEKSIESMVK
-433 GADCALYEGKRN
+433 CADCALYEGKRN
-445 GRDQVVCEKQKQSV
+445 GRDQVVCEKQKQSVQKNNKKY

>member
-1 MLAISGKNEYTR
+1 
-13 IRKLNGKS
+13 
-21 VCEKCEVP
+21 
-29 MKKRTKL
+29 MKKRSKL
-36 RTSMLRATL
+36 RASMLRATL
-45 LPVLIFGICIIICSI
+45 LPVLIFGICIIICSVR
-60 SQTEKT
+60 QTESSV
-66 IYQEVESSLESV
+66 YQEVESGLENV

-90 PGEYAYDSASKTL
+90 PGDYAYDSASKTL

-110 EGALKFFEH
+110 EGASKFLEH
-119 YKECSGTDITI
+119 YKECSGTDVTI
-130 FYKDLRVITTIK
+130 FYKDVRAITTIK
-142 DENKQPIVG
+142 DKNGDPIVG

-156 VIKKEVY
+156 IVKKEVY
-163 DSQQAHFYTKSTI
+163 EGRQAHFYSKSTI
-176 GKENYFSYY
+176 ENENYFSYY
-185 CPLFDENDECVGMV
+185 CPLFDENDQCVGMV
-199 FAGKASDYVNGIV
+199 FAGKPSDYVDWIV
-212 WKSILPILT
+212 WKSVVPILL
-221 LVLLAMILLVF
+221 LVLLSMIILIF

-237 ADRLNRAFRQLQRF
+237 ADHLNRAFRQLQRF

-266 SLTKRRDEIGQ
+266 MLTKRKDEIGQ

-285 QQSLR
+285 QHSLR

-314 KDEAKNTG
+314 KEEARDTG

-339 DRYGHDCGDMV
+339 DCYGHDCGDML
-350 LRKVSDLLQTQ
+350 LRKVSELLQTQ

-375 FLIIFKS
+375 FLIIFKR
-382 FTLEESVNFVKQL
+382 FTLEESVNFAEEIR
-395 MEKLHRTELRYHNDC
+395 EKLHRTELRYHNDG

-419 AAGDCERSIESMVK
+419 AAGDSEKSIESMVK
-433 GADCALYEGKRN
+433 CADCALYEGKRN

>member
-1 MLAISGKNEYTR
+1 
-13 IRKLNGKS
+13 
-21 VCEKCEVP
+21 
-29 MKKRTKL
+29 MKKRSKL
-36 RTSMLRATL
+36 RASMLRATL
-45 LPVLIFGICIIICSI
+45 LPVLIFGICIIICSVR
-60 SQTEKT
+60 QTESSV
-66 IYQEVESSLESV
+66 YQEVESGLENV

-90 PGEYAYDSASKTL
+90 PGDYAYDSASKTL

-110 EGALKFFEH
+110 EGASKFLEH
-119 YKECSGTDITI
+119 YKECSGTDVTI
-130 FYKDLRVITTIK
+130 FYKDVRVITTIK
-142 DENKQPIVG
+142 DKNGDPIVG

-156 VIKKEVY
+156 IVKKEVY
-163 DSQQAHFYTKSTI
+163 EGRQAHFYSKSTI
-176 GKENYFSYY
+176 ENENYFSYY
-185 CPLFDENDECVGMV
+185 CPLFDENDQCVGMV
-199 FAGKASDYVNGIV
+199 FAGKPSDYVDWIV
-212 WKSILPILT
+212 WKSVVPILL
-221 LVLLAMILLVF
+221 LVLLSMIILIF

-237 ADRLNRAFRQLQRF
+237 ADHLNRAFRQLQRF

-266 SLTKRRDEIGQ
+266 MLTKRKDEIGQ

-285 QQSLR
+285 QHSLR

-314 KDEAKNTG
+314 KEEARDTG

-339 DRYGHDCGDMV
+339 DCYGHDCGDMV
-350 LRKVSDLLQTQ
+350 LRKVSELLQTQ

-375 FLIIFKS
+375 FLIIFKR
-382 FTLEESVNFVKQL
+382 FTLEESVNFAEEIR
-395 MEKLHRTELRYHNDC
+395 EKLHRTELRYHNDG

-419 AAGDCERSIESMVK
+419 AAGDSEKSIESMVK
-433 GADCALYEGKRN
+433 CADCALYEGKRN
-445 GRDQVVCEKQKQSV
+445 GRDQVVCEKQKQSVQKNNKKPKKY

>member
-1 MLAISGKNEYTR
+1 
-13 IRKLNGKS
+13 
-21 VCEKCEVP
+21 
-29 MKKRTKL
+29 MKKRSKL
-36 RTSMLRATL
+36 RASMLRATL
-45 LPVLIFGICIIICSI
+45 LPVLIFGICIIICSVR
-60 SQTEKT
+60 QTESSV
-66 IYQEVESSLESV
+66 YQEVESGLENV

-90 PGEYAYDSASKTL
+90 PGDYAYDSASKTL

-110 EGALKFFEH
+110 EGASKFLEH
-119 YKECSGTDITI
+119 YKECSGTDVTI
-130 FYKDLRVITTIK
+130 FYKDVRVITTIK
-142 DENKQPIVG
+142 DKNGDPIVG

-156 VIKKEVY
+156 IVKKEVY
-163 DSQQAHFYTKSTI
+163 EGRQAHFYSKSTI
-176 GKENYFSYY
+176 ENENYFSYY
-185 CPLFDENDECVGMV
+185 CPLFDENDQCVGMV
-199 FAGKASDYVNGIV
+199 FAGKPSDYVDWIV
-212 WKSILPILT
+212 LKSVVPILL
-221 LVLLAMILLVF
+221 LVLLSMIILIF

-237 ADRLNRAFRQLQRF
+237 ADHLNRAFRQLQRF

-266 SLTKRRDEIGQ
+266 MLTKRKDEIGQ

-285 QQSLR
+285 QHSLR

-314 KDEAKNTG
+314 KEEARDTG

-339 DRYGHDCGDMV
+339 DCYGHDCGDMV
-350 LRKVSDLLQTQ
+350 LRKVSELLQTQ

-375 FLIIFKS
+375 FLIIFKR
-382 FTLEESVNFVKQL
+382 FTLEESVNFAEEIR
-395 MEKLHRTELRYHNDC
+395 EKLHRTELRYHNDG

-419 AAGDCERSIESMVK
+419 AAGDSEKSIESMVK
-433 GADCALYEGKRN
+433 CADCALYEGKRN

>member
-1 MLAISGKNEYTR
+1 
-13 IRKLNGKS
+13 
-21 VCEKCEVP
+21 
-29 MKKRTKL
+29 MKKRSKL
-36 RTSMLRATL
+36 RASMLRATL
-45 LPVLIFGICIIICSI
+45 LPVLIFGICIIICSVR
-60 SQTEKT
+60 QTESSV
-66 IYQEVESSLESV
+66 YQEVESGLENV

-90 PGEYAYDSASKTL
+90 PGDYAYDSASKTL

-110 EGALKFFEH
+110 EGASKFLEH

-130 FYKDLRVITTIK
+130 FYKDVRVITTIK
-142 DENKQPIVG
+142 DKNGDPIVG

-156 VIKKEVY
+156 IVKKEVY
-163 DSQQAHFYTKSTI
+163 EGRQAHFYSKSTI
-176 GKENYFSYY
+176 ENENYFSYY
-185 CPLFDENDECVGMV
+185 CPLFDENDQCVGMV
-199 FAGKASDYVNGIV
+199 FAGKPSDYVDWIV
-212 WKSILPILT
+212 WKSVVPILL
-221 LVLLAMILLVF
+221 LVLLSMIILIF

-237 ADRLNRAFRQLQRF
+237 ADHLNRAFRQLQRF

-266 SLTKRRDEIGQ
+266 MLTKRKDEIGQ

-285 QQSLR
+285 QHSLR

-314 KDEAKNTG
+314 KEEARDTG

-339 DRYGHDCGDMV
+339 DCYGHDCGDMV
-350 LRKVSDLLQTQ
+350 LRKVSELLQTQ

-375 FLIIFKS
+375 FLIIFKR
-382 FTLEESVNFVKQL
+382 FTLEESVNFAEEIR
-395 MEKLHRTELRYHNDC
+395 EKLHRTELRYHNDG

-419 AAGDCERSIESMVK
+419 AAGDSEKSIESMVK
-433 GADCALYEGKRN
+433 CADCALYEGKRN
-445 GRDQVVCEKQKQSV
+445 GKDQVVCEKQKQSV

>member
-1 MLAISGKNEYTR
+1 
-13 IRKLNGKS
+13 
-21 VCEKCEVP
+21 
-29 MKKRTKL
+29 MKKRSKL
-36 RTSMLRATL
+36 RASMLRATL
-45 LPVLIFGICIIICSI
+45 LPVLIFGICIIICSVR
-60 SQTEKT
+60 QTESSV
-66 IYQEVESSLESV
+66 YQEVESGLENV

-90 PGEYAYDSASKTL
+90 PGDYAYDSASKTL

-110 EGALKFFEH
+110 EGASKFLEH
-119 YKECSGTDITI
+119 YKECSGTDVTI
-130 FYKDLRVITTIK
+130 FYKDVRVITTIK
-142 DENKQPIVG
+142 DKNGDPIVG

-156 VIKKEVY
+156 IVKKEVY
-163 DSQQAHFYTKSTI
+163 EGRQAHFYSKSTI
-176 GKENYFSYY
+176 ENENYFSYY
-185 CPLFDENDECVGMV
+185 CPLFDENDQCVGMV
-199 FAGKASDYVNGIV
+199 FAGKPSDYVDWIV
-212 WKSILPILT
+212 WKSVVPILL
-221 LVLLAMILLVF
+221 LVLLSMIILIF

-237 ADRLNRAFRQLQRF
+237 ADHLNRAFRQLQRF

-266 SLTKRRDEIGQ
+266 MLTKRKDEIGQ

-285 QQSLR
+285 QHSLR

-314 KDEAKNTG
+314 KEEAKDTG

-339 DRYGHDCGDMV
+339 DCYGHDCGDMV
-350 LRKVSDLLQTQ
+350 LRKVSELLQTQ

-375 FLIIFKS
+375 FLIIFKR
-382 FTLEESVNFVKQL
+382 FTLEESVNFAEEIR
-395 MEKLHRTELRYHNDC
+395 EKLHRTELRYHNDG

-419 AAGDCERSIESMVK
+419 AAGDSEKSIESMVK
-433 GADCALYEGKRN
+433 CADCALYEGKRN